1 MYFLTYSSINRENSK
16 IRSGSREATE
26 WEYTVSW
33 DSLLHM
39 KRRIR
44 RRIGMRMVKKVS
56 LVLRSYNLLTFKD
69 LKKRVSLEVAEQQ
82 TKLFGRLQNI
92 L

>member
-1 MYFLTYSSINRENSK
+1 
-16 IRSGSREATE
+16 
-26 WEYTVSW
+26 
-33 DSLLHM
+33 
-39 KRRIR
+39 
-44 RRIGMRMVKKVS
+44 MRMVKKVS

-92 L
+92 DSLIYDAG